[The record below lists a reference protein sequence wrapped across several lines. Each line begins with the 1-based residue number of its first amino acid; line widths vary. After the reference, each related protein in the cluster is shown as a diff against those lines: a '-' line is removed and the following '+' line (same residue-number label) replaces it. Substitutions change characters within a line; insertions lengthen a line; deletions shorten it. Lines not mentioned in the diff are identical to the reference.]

1 MRGLTDKGIMSVQQK
16 IMEVPVDQALNL
28 VWFFFESQGQS
39 CMMYRC
45 VEFLLGAGFMD
56 ANGGRDTS

>member
-1 MRGLTDKGIMSVQQK
+1 MSVQQK